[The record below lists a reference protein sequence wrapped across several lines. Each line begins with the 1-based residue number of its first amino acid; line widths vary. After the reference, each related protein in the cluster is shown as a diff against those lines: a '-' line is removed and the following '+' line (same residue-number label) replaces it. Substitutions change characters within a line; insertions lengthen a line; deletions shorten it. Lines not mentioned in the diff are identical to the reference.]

1 MKRAILMLWLISLF
15 HSGLLL
21 AQTAQAP
28 TGTEIMQEVQRRHLL
43 GTSIYEELTLILT
56 DRLGNRDT
64 RNLRRYYRSD
74 NTGNTRLLLLF
85 DTPAEVYGVAL
96 LASRDPGGE
105 TNLAVY
111 LPASGKTGMQQ
122 IDPGPGGTLMGTDF
136 TLEQMIGEQMTA
148 WQYVLAGQIKIGN
161 ISHYI
166 LDVYAADSNIATT
179 RPVRRHFVR
188 DDTYYISRTDFL
200 DGDGRLQK
208 QRTLYDLR
216 QTGPESWR
224 AGMVMME
231 NLAEHHSTLLKV
243 NRTIF
248 SDEYVPEEVFT
259 REWLY
264 HNQPP
269 AVLADR
275 LDEQVENPLIEPA
288 ISPELQQSVFGT
300 GVR

>member
-1 MKRAILMLWLISLF
+1 MKRAIQSLWLVLLF
-15 HSGLLL
+15 YSGLLL
-21 AQTAQAP
+21 AQTAQTP

-43 GTSIYEELTLILT
+43 GASIYEEVTLILT
-56 DRLGNRDT
+56 DRFANRDT

-74 NTGNTRLLLLF
+74 NTGNARLLLLF
-85 DTPAEVYGVAL
+85 DTPAEVRGVAL
-96 LASRDPGGE
+96 LASRAPDGA

-111 LPASGKTGMQQ
+111 LPASGKTEMQQ
-122 IDPGPGGTLMGTDF
+122 IDPGPEGTLLGTDF
-136 TLEQMIGEQMTA
+136 TLEQMLGEQMTS

-161 ISHYI
+161 INHYI
-166 LDVYAADSNIATT
+166 LDVYAAGSNITTT
-179 RPVRRHFVR
+179 RPVRRHYVR
-188 DDTYYISRTDFL
+188 ADSYYISRTDFM
-200 DGDGRLQK
+200 DNDGRLQK

-224 AGMVMME
+224 AGMVIME

-248 SDEYVPEEVFT
+248 SDEYVPDEVFT

-269 AVLADR
+269 AVLADT

-288 ISPELQQSVFGT
+288 ISPELQQSIFGT

>member
-1 MKRAILMLWLISLF
+1 MKRAILMLWLVLPF
-15 HSGLLL
+15 YSGLLL
-21 AQTAQAP
+21 AQTAQVP

-74 NTGNTRLLLLF
+74 NTGHTGLLLLF

-96 LASRDPGGE
+96 LASRDSGGE
-105 TNLAVY
+105 TDLAVY
-111 LPASGKTGMQQ
+111 LPASGKTEMQQ
-122 IDPGPGGTLMGTDF
+122 IDPGPEGTLMGTDF
-136 TLEQMIGEQMTA
+136 TLEQMIGEQMTS
-148 WQYVLAGQIKIGN
+148 WQYVLSGQIKIGN
-161 ISHYI
+161 INHYI
-166 LDVYAADSNIATT
+166 LDVYAAGSNIATT
-179 RPVRRHFVR
+179 RPVRRHYVR
-188 DDTYYISRTDFL
+188 DDSYYISRTDFL

-231 NLAEHHSTLLKV
+231 DLVEQHTSLLKV

-248 SDEYVPEEVFT
+248 SDEFVPEEVFT

-269 AVLADR
+269 VVLADTQ
-275 LDEQVENPLIEPA
+275 DEQVENPLIEPA
-288 ISPELQQSVFGT
+288 VSPELQQSVFGS